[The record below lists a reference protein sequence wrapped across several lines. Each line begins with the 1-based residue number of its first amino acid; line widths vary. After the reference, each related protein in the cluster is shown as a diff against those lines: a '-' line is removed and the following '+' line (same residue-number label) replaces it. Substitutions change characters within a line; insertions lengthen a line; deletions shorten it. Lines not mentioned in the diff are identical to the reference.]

1 MAIGNKKVIQEY
13 LYDFSVD
20 GGANGSAIEL
30 SAKDNAADLPI
41 GAIVTGVTAHVLTA
55 VTSDGEATVEW
66 GNNDTDGYSGTAI
79 GKATLVE
86 DYVMDH
92 ATVGGA
98 LLWDDA
104 NDHMIP
110 YRISSAATGA
120 FNVLINVADLTA
132 GKIRFFVEY
141 IMPSEV

>member
-1 MAIGNKKVIQEY
+1 MVIGNKKCLQEY
-13 LYDFSVD
+13 LYDFDVD
-20 GGANGSAIEL
+20 SGGNGANIVL
-30 SAKDNAADLPI
+30 SSKDNASVLPV

-55 VTSDGEATVEW
+55 VTSDGAATLEW
-66 GNNDTDGYSGTAI
+66 GNADTDGYSGTAI

-86 DYVMDH
+86 NYVMDH

-104 NDHMIP
+104 NDKMIP
-110 YRISSAATGA
+110 YRIADAAGGV
-120 FNVLINVADLTA
+120 FNLLINVADLTA

-141 IMPSEV
+141 IMPSEI